1 MCYTRP
7 WYCEFSFSLTCF
19 YFALFAFQ
27 FVCLLAPAENK
38 EAELKR
44 DKDITYMWNLKK
56 ENDTNELIY
65 KPETDS
71 QSLKTNLWLLK
82 GKCEGEG

>member
-1 MCYTRP
+1 
-7 WYCEFSFSLTCF
+7 
-19 YFALFAFQ
+19 
-27 FVCLLAPAENK
+27 
-38 EAELKR
+38 
-44 DKDITYMWNLKK
+44 MWNLKK

-82 GKCEGEG
+82 VKGWGGQDKLRVWD